1 MSDFGSDNQAY
12 ATLLI
17 SIYVIG
23 LAFGPLFLSP
33 LSELYGRNPL
43 MHTANLL
50 FVAAAVACALSVN
63 IPMLMFF
70 RFMLGVSTIS
80 LGGGYVADMMEP
92 ERRQRAMNVWTVG
105 PVLAPVVGPIAGG
118 FLSLKTNWRW
128 TFGLLSITVGSKPAN
143 SDVTFLT
150 EPEGAIVLLG
160 CFLFLPET
168 YPPRLLHLKAA
179 RLRKATGN
187 QLLRSKYDKGQ
198 TPAQLFCLS
207 VIRPTKMLVRSPI
220 IVIVSLFLAVAYSYM
235 YLMFATFNNVFAE
248 TYGFNAG
255 QTGLCYLGLGI
266 GCLFGQYTLDLF
278 MKRYMKKQLAE
289 NRKLQPEDQL
299 RPLAIAGCLL
309 SAGLFWYG
317 WSMEYRVHWIVPLL
331 GTSVCGIAITFFFLA
346 VQTYLV
352 EAYTIYAASA
362 LAANTAVRC
371 VFGVTVPLAGPPL
384 YNRLGLGWGNSLL
397 GLLALTVVPA
407 SVWLLKYGE
416 RIRNN
421 PKFMPEL

>member
-43 MHTANLL
+43 MHAANLL
-50 FVAAAVACALSVN
+50 FLAAAVACALSVN

-70 RFMLGVSTIS
+70 RLMLGVSTIS

-128 TFGLLSITVGSKPAN
+128 TFGLLSIT
-143 SDVTFLT
+143 
-150 EPEGAIVLLG
+150 GAIVLFG
-160 CFLFLPET
+160 CFLLLPET

-179 RLRKATGN
+179 RLRIATGN
-187 QLLRSKYDKGQ
+187 QRLRSKYDKDQ
-198 TPAQLFCLS
+198 TPVQLFFLS
-207 VIRPTKMLVRSPI
+207 IIRPTKLLVRSPI
-220 IVIVSLFLAVAYSYM
+220 ILIVSLFLAIAYSYM
-235 YLMFATFNNVFAE
+235 YLMFATFNDVFAE
-248 TYGFNAG
+248 TYGFNVG

-266 GCLFGQYTLDLF
+266 GCLLGQYTLDLF

-289 NRKLQPEDQL
+289 NGALQPEDQL
-299 RPLAIAGCLL
+299 RPLAVAGCLL
-309 SAGLFWYG
+309 SAGLVWYG
-317 WSMEYRVHWIVPLL
+317 WSMEYRAHWIVPLL
-331 GTSVCGIAITFFFLA
+331 GTGVCGIAITLFFLA

-407 SVWLLKYGE
+407 SVLLKKYGR